1 MEEKRLKRLL
11 VGIDVGGTNTDSVLL
26 NPEQSETGSR
36 GVITYNKTAT
46 TAHISEGINKAL
58 TKLFEEAKTISPKE
72 VLAIT
77 IGTTHFINAVVER
90 DESKLERVAVI
101 RLCSSY
107 TRGMPPFSDF
117 PAGLKE
123 IVECYRGYVDGGNR
137 VDGSEIRALDE
148 KALYEHAMQIKKA
161 GIKAVA
167 IVGIFSIMCNKHEIR
182 AAEIFKEVNPEAKV
196 VISSEVS
203 GIGFLTRENACILNA
218 SVMKFAG
225 NIIRSL
231 SRSIKSLGFS
241 CPVFLTQ
248 NDGTVLAINEALK
261 VPIRTF
267 SSGATNSMRG
277 AAFLCQREKEIAGQ
291 SMIVIDIGGTTTDVG
306 LLLPSGFPRQ
316 VSSHSIIGGVLT
328 NFNMP
333 HVESIGLGGGSIVR
347 DSMNLTVGPDSLGAE
362 ILAKAV
368 LFGGKTT
375 TASDITVAM
384 NAYTEEE
391 IYMIG
396 DPSMVKSK
404 YSSSLQH
411 KFEAAVKKKLEVVI
425 DRMKTSPENLPIL
438 LVGGG
443 SFIAPKKLKGTSKVF
458 HPPYF
463 QVANAIGAAMGKF
476 SESIQRIV
484 AVSSDDEKNKIVNEL
499 IQEVTNKLE
508 EKGGLRESI
517 RVVDLITDPVPYV
530 ERTYSFKVKVVG
542 DPDYHCLSKAYGN
555 LKYEL
560 PEDFSDNKDTN
571 KFGKKMTNREGDKI
585 IDLVDTIEHQIY
597 KPRVTTNREW
607 IISEVD
613 LVYIRI
619 GTYLLGCGGGGTSYP
634 AYLQIRNMLREG
646 ASIRVIS
653 PDDITRY
660 SNGEGSFI
668 PVGFAG
674 SPTVSDEQ
682 LSGTELEDA
691 AEALRRYIGRNFDG
705 VFPLEIG
712 GGNGLQ
718 GLYCGSS
725 SKLGL
730 PVVDADFMGRAYPTH
745 YQTLPSVYSDEPV
758 LSLASMSDGNGNKFL
773 ITEAQSMV
781 YVEKIARAALAEV
794 GSHIGVVN
802 TPMTAAQICSMTVR
816 NSLSVA
822 WRMGKAVRIA
832 RQRHEID
839 KMPERIL
846 ESIGGKTVG
855 RKIFMG
861 KIIGV
866 EKKLFKGHVY
876 GEVVIEN
883 EATEKMC
890 IPFKNENILA
900 KVQKNSNSDWEVVC
914 SVPDLISVC
923 YADSGEAVGTPEYRY
938 GILVFVIA
946 FAPNNLWTGTEKAID
961 VGGPKGFG
969 PVFEDIQYQPIG
981 KYVKP
986 ISVIDEFA

>member
-1 MEEKRLKRLL
+1 MGEKRLLI
-11 VGIDVGGTNTDSVLL
+11 GIDVGGTNTDSVLL
-26 NPEQSETGSR
+26 NPEQLETGSR
-36 GVITYNKTAT
+36 GVVSYNKTAT
-46 TAHISEGINKAL
+46 TANISEGINKAL
-58 TKLFEEAKTISPKE
+58 TKLFEEAKGISPKD

-117 PAGLKE
+117 PVGLKE
-123 IVECYRGYVDGGNR
+123 IVECYTGYVDGGNR
-137 VDGSEIRALDE
+137 VDGSEIRPLDE
-148 KALYEHAMQIKKA
+148 KGLYEHAVQIKKA

-167 IVGIFSIMCNKHEIR
+167 IVGIFSIMSNKHEIR
-182 AAEIFKEVNPEAKV
+182 AAEIVKEVNPEAKV

-225 NIIRSL
+225 SIIRSL
-231 SRSIKSLGFS
+231 SGSIESLGFS
-241 CPVFLTQ
+241 CPIFLTQ

-277 AAFLCQREKEIAGQ
+277 AAFLCTREKEIAGE
-291 SMIVIDIGGTTTDVG
+291 SIIVVDIGGTTTDVG
-306 LLLPSGFPRQ
+306 LLLPTGFPRQ
-316 VSSHSIIGGVLT
+316 VSSHSVIGGVLT

-347 DSMNLTVGPDSLGAE
+347 DSVNLTVGPDSVGAE
-362 ILAKAV
+362 ILKKAV
-368 LFGGKTT
+368 LFGGSTT
-375 TASDITVAM
+375 TASDVMVAM
-384 NAYTEEE
+384 NVHSEQD
-391 IYMIG
+391 IYMMG
-396 DPSMVKSK
+396 DPSLVMSR
-404 YSSSLQH
+404 YSPSFKQE
-411 KFEAAVKKKLEVVI
+411 FEEAVKRKLEVVI
-425 DRMKTSPENLPIL
+425 DRMKTSPENLPVL

-443 SFIAPKKLKGTSKVF
+443 SFIAPKKLRGTSKVL

-484 AVSSDDEKNKIVNEL
+484 ALSSDEEKNTIVNEL
-499 IQEVTNKLE
+499 IQEVANKLE
-508 EKGGLRESI
+508 EKGALRESI
-517 RVVDLITDPVPYV
+517 KVVDLITDPVPYV
-530 ERTYSFKVKVVG
+530 ELTYIFKVKVVG
-542 DPDYHCLSKAYGN
+542 DPDYRCLSKAYGN

-560 PEDFSDNKDTN
+560 PEDFSDDRDTH
-571 KFGKKMTNREGDKI
+571 KFGKKSTNTEVNKI
-585 IDLVDTIEHQIY
+585 VDLEDAIDHRMY
-597 KPRVTTNREW
+597 KPHITSNREW

-613 LVYIRI
+613 LEYIRI
-619 GTYLLGCGGGGTSYP
+619 GTYLLGCGGGGSSYP
-634 AYLQIRNMLREG
+634 AYLQVRNMLRQG
-646 ASIRVIS
+646 SQIRVIN
-653 PDDITRY
+653 PDDIGRY
-660 SNGEGSFI
+660 SNGKGSFI

-674 SPTVSDEQ
+674 SPTVSNEQ

-691 AEALRRYIGRNFDG
+691 AEALRRYSGRNFDG

-725 SKLGL
+725 SKLDL

-773 ITEAQSMV
+773 ITEAQSML

-802 TPMTAAQICSMTVR
+802 TPMTAEQIRSMTVR

-832 RQRHEID
+832 RQKHEID
-839 KMPERIL
+839 KLPERIL
-846 ESIGGKTVG
+846 ESIGGTTAG
-855 RKIFMG
+855 RRIFMG

-876 GEVVIEN
+876 GEVVIED
-883 EATEKMC
+883 EISKKMC

-900 KVQKNSNSDWEVVC
+900 KIQKSSNSDWEVVC

-946 FAPNNLWTGTEKAID
+946 FAPSNLWTGSKKAID

-969 PVFEDIQYQPIG
+969 PVFEDIQYRPIG
-981 KYVKP
+981 TYVKP
-986 ISVIDEFA
+986 ASVIDEFA